1 MASKVKD
8 TPILR
13 GKDAERFN
21 LKMREADKNTIPKK
35 EYERMMNVFNSVRI
49 VETQ

>member
-8 TPILR
+8 TPVLR

-21 LKMREADKNTIPKK
+21 KNMREVEQKSVSKQ
-35 EYERMMNVFNSVRI
+35 EYSRMMAVFKSVRI
-49 VETQ
+49 VEN

>member
-1 MASKVKD
+1 MATKVKD

-21 LKMREADKNTIPKK
+21 QKMRDANNNQIPKK
-35 EYERMMNVFNSVRI
+35 EYDRMLASFKSVRI
-49 VETQ
+49 VEN

>member
-21 LKMREADKNTIPKK
+21 KQMLEADKKVVSK
-35 EYERMMNVFNSVRI
+35 QEYDRMMTVFKSVRI
-49 VETQ
+49 VEH